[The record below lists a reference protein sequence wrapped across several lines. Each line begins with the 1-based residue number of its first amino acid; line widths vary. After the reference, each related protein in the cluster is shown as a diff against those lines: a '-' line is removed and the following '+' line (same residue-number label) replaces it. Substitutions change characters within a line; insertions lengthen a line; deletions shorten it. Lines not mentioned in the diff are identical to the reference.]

1 MSVNA
6 DRCTEAPCGAALR
19 HQGAP
24 HSDDALIQGGSEPLH
39 RNSPLWLKND
49 VSASSHQPGCSRCM
63 HRSSTRGK
71 MSDSVWSHWVD
82 VSFQFPLRIQL
93 LDVFQA
99 PVHILLKTK
108 LLLRVLIF
116 CKQVKSFSRNW
127 KLSFWETFPGWRYSE
142 TPSSVL
148 MCRQGFLI
156 VRQSSDWSTWPY
168 SRGHIS
174 TCFLA
179 CAWQPTFAF

>member
-1 MSVNA
+1 MLTDVRKPPVVQLCATRGRRTVMTRWSRA
-6 DRCTEAPCGAALR
+6 DRSLSTEIPRSG
-19 HQGAP
+19 
-24 HSDDALIQGGSEPLH
+24 
-39 RNSPLWLKND
+39 WND

-108 LLLRVLIF
+108 LLLCVLIF
-116 CKQVKSFSRNW
+116 CKHVKSFSRHW
-127 KLSFWETFPGWRYSE
+127 KRSFWETFPGWRYSE